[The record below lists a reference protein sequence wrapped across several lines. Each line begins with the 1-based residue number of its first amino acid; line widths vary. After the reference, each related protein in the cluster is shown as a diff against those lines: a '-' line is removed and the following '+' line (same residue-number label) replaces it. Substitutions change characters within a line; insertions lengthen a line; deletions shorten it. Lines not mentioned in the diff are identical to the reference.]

1 MIEEFKNF
9 KEDIDIK
16 FTRLSKPILNNIDL
30 PLSGLYNDIN
40 NQEFSNFPL
49 KNKFKNF
56 GLSSPDFM
64 GTENLFLLNNSFGK
78 LLTEEII
85 EGLVIL
91 TNMSN
96 REITLFNLEISFN
109 YEEKKA
115 EKNKNNEKYQKTLSI
130 NLPGPDNILLFLP
143 KQTYS
148 IKIQNYLKYSGK
160 YTITVA
166 FKTKCP
172 IYTQQYLSSKQKTKT
187 KENHKD
193 YIINKENQI
202 ELINNK
208 IFSFVVNFP
217 FAIREFFRLNQ
228 MKEEYFIEINIKNTS
243 KNYLT
248 LPDLIIV
255 PKTRNKY
262 HIKPT
267 INLKQIQINENDP
280 EIGGVSNNSKIVSLY
295 PDEEINLLFKSNSNE
310 IFLIE
315 ESFLLR
321 IKWLNYFDFSP
332 KTFEYEFKNGLNT
345 FNEYFI
351 FKIEERPMGNIIQNT
366 NFPIVFQ
373 FITKQPNK
381 KFSLVIS
388 ECKSNNNKDE
398 YNNILAN
405 KNRILKNNNNE
416 VNIKIKQYK
425 IEISNKIPKNNVNI
439 ICKSDK
445 LGIVSFPKL
454 YITLYQIDNN
464 NEYKIDEYI
473 YKDLLSFN
481 CVQNVQLI

>member
-1 MIEEFKNF
+1 MNEEFKNL

-40 NQEFSNFPL
+40 SQEYSNFPL

-56 GLSSPDFM
+56 GISTPEYM

-78 LLTEEII
+78 LLTEEVI

-91 TNMSN
+91 TNKSN
-96 REITLFNLEISFN
+96 REITISNLEISFN
-109 YEEKKA
+109 NEEKKT
-115 EKNKNNEKYQKTLSI
+115 ENNNEKYQKTLSI
-130 NLPGPDNILLFLP
+130 NLPGPDNSLLFLP
-143 KQTYS
+143 KQTFS
-148 IKIQNYLKYSGK
+148 IKIQNYLKYPGK
-160 YTITVA
+160 YTINVN
-166 FKTKCP
+166 FKIKCP
-172 IYTQQYLSSKQKTKT
+172 VYTQQYFSSKQKAKI
-187 KENHKD
+187 KDFHKD
-193 YIINKENQI
+193 FIINKDNQI
-202 ELINNK
+202 ELIINK
-208 IFSFVVNFP
+208 IFSFQVYNP
-217 FAIREFFRLNQ
+217 FIIKEEFRLNQ
-228 MKEEYFIEINIKNTS
+228 MKEEYLIEISIKNQS
-243 KNYLT
+243 MYFLT

-255 PKTRNKY
+255 PKTRSKN
-262 HIKPT
+262 HIKPV
-267 INLKQIQINENDP
+267 INLKKIQINENDP
-280 EIGGVSNNSKIVSLY
+280 EIGGVPNNSKILSLH
-295 PDEEINLLFKSNSNE
+295 PDEEITLLFKSNSSE

-321 IKWLNYFDFSP
+321 IKWLNFFDFSP
-332 KTFEYEFKNGLNT
+332 KTFEYEFKNGLNI

-351 FKIEERPMGNIIQNT
+351 FRIEERPMGNIIQNN

-373 FITKQPNK
+373 FITKQPDK
-381 KFSLVIS
+381 TFSLVIS
-388 ECKSNNNKDE
+388 EYKNSNYKEEN
-398 YNNILAN
+398 NNILAN
-405 KNRILKNNNNE
+405 KNRILKNDNNE

-439 ICKSDK
+439 ICKSDI

-464 NEYKIDEYI
+464 NENKIAEYF
-473 YKDLLSFN
+473 YKDILSFN